1 MILYQKSIFQ
11 EKIPRWGFNNI
22 YRVAF
27 ENCYRREQK
36 FLRSTFFSRYAD
48 CQLGGVPRK
57 CQHSVSMG
65 GGSQNGPFQ
74 RQLIC
79 GWPLSLDKKKLYFG
93 TRFYILTLLCRS
105 AAPNCSASRKN
116 SKSLMIVPPWIVL
129 PVGKCQVYRFEF
141 PKQYIV
147 FI

>member
-27 ENCYRREQK
+27 ENCYRGEQK

-65 GGSQNGPFQ
+65 GVPKWAFLASADMWMTPKPRPKETFFRNP
-74 RQLIC
+74 I
-79 GWPLSLDKKKLYFG
+79 LYS
-93 TRFYILTLLCRS
+93 YSPVPNRS

-116 SKSLMIVPPWIVL
+116 SKSLMIVPP
-129 PVGKCQVYRFEF
+129 
-141 PKQYIV
+141 
-147 FI
+147 